1 MNRNKKIAVGAAG
14 GTVLLILVGSCGF
27 ATGSATA
34 EPETVTVT
42 ETPEPVIETV
52 TETPEPVVETVTEEV
67 EVEVPTAACV
77 DAVSDGAEL
86 IVIYSEAFDYAADSM
101 DYVSRG
107 DFVGLDSITAE
118 IEALT
123 EDRLEPALDSFYM
136 NAIFCD
142 DDFESGW

>member
-42 ETPEPVIETV
+42 ETPEPVVETV
-52 TETPEPVVETVTEEV
+52 TETPEPVVETVTE

-107 DFVGLDSITAE
+107 DFVGLDHITAE

>member
-67 EVEVPTAACV
+67 EVPTAACV

-86 IVIYSEAFDYAADSM
+86 IVIYSEALTHAADSLE
-101 DYVSRG
+101 YVSRG
-107 DFVGLDSITAE
+107 DFAGLDSITADV
-118 IEALT
+118 EALHV
-123 EDRLEPALDSFYM
+123 DRLDPALDSFYM
-136 NAIFCD
+136 NAIVCD